1 MKWLK
6 DIQENDIPEVGKKA
20 FELARLKRSG
30 FPVPDAFVITHSTCL
45 KIFSNTIG
53 ESNRADVN
61 MLIKENAVPENIVD
75 QILRGFR
82 QLGSHVA
89 VRSSAVKED
98 LEGSSFAGQFET
110 VLNIKEKNAFL
121 QAVRTCFDSQFSER
135 VRAYAGRN
143 KISLNELKLSMLVQ
157 KQVTPEA
164 SGVLFTV
171 NPVTGNDREMVVE
184 AVSGLGES
192 LVAGKVLP
200 NRYLLDGFSGRITHR
215 ELHFDQGGSFIRS
228 GADNPTE
235 RIQPNT
241 PLLDDKILQALGKMA
256 LRIQVMYGS
265 PQDIEWAVSDG
276 RIHILQSRPITTI
289 NYQGIAGEWTTAD
302 FRDGGVSSEAVTPFM
317 WSLYEHVWETAVP
330 SYLQAIFLISRK
342 SKIQWSKVF
351 FARPYWNVGA
361 IKKALARLP
370 GYKES
375 NFDRDLGIEITYEG
389 DGVVIPFKIQN
400 ILRAIPVILALE
412 RIYSRQTLRTRKA
425 VRKFEAYERELM
437 TKDLSA
443 MKDDDLTALFVSLV
457 EQRHFELETAYFKT
471 VFNTSN
477 ARLDFKAAFDSAN
490 KKGAGLEYL
499 PLITALKPL
508 KTIIPLYELWNI
520 SRRIRTD
527 LSAMEVLAA
536 GNTEEVLAHPILGKE
551 LKNFLRTYGHH
562 STRELDLRVPRWRED
577 PGFVIESLRSYSMLD
592 DDNNPQ
598 GQAKLNNE
606 LYNKE
611 IEKVRRFYSRH
622 RILQR
627 KLFIKRLSRVR
638 FLTWYK
644 EEVRDQS
651 TRMYGLIRN
660 VSLEVGRRLMRKGF
674 LSQPDHIFYLPYQEV
689 IAILRDERPDPKAI
703 RQRIEANQN
712 YMFSF
717 RNFKNPNEVGQ
728 RWQYQ
733 QVKLE
738 KQADIKKVFRGIPC
752 AQGKAAGR
760 VRVIQDI
767 NQSDRIQPGDI
778 LVTRFTDPGWTPL
791 FSLLSGVITETGGIL
806 SHAAVIA
813 REYGVPAV
821 LAVQNATRKLKDNQK
836 VIINGNNGE
845 VQILC

>member
-20 FELARLKRSG
+20 LELARLKRSG
-30 FPVPDAFVITHSTCL
+30 FPVPDAFVITHLTCL
-45 KIFSNTIG
+45 KIFC
-53 ESNRADVN
+53 NRIIVPNRPDVN
-61 MLIKENAVPENIVD
+61 GLIEENAVPENIVN

-82 QLGSHVA
+82 RLGSHVA

-98 LEGSSFAGQFET
+98 QEGTSFAGQFET
-110 VLNIKEKNAFL
+110 VLDIKEKNALL
-121 QAVRTCFDSQFSER
+121 QAVRTCFNSQFSER
-135 VRAYAGRN
+135 VRGYAGRN
-143 KISLNELKLSMLVQ
+143 KIPLNELKLSVLVQ

-184 AVSGLGES
+184 AVGGLGES

-200 NRYLLDGFSGRITHR
+200 NQYFLDGFSGRITHS
-215 ELHFDQGGSFIRS
+215 ELHFDQAGSSIRS
-228 GADNPTE
+228 GADNSTE

-241 PLLDDKILQALGKMA
+241 PLFDDKILHALGKMA
-256 LRIQVMYGS
+256 LRIQTLYGS
-265 PQDIEWAVSDG
+265 PQDIEWAVADG

-317 WSLYEHVWETAVP
+317 WSLYEHVWEAAVP
-330 SYLQAIFLISRK
+330 SYLKAIGLISRNGNR
-342 SKIQWSKVF
+342 QWSKVF

-361 IKKALARLP
+361 IKKSLARLP

-389 DGVVIPFKIQN
+389 DGVVIPFKLQN
-400 ILRAIPVILALE
+400 ILRAIPVIFALE
-412 RIYSRQTLRTRKA
+412 RMYFRQTSRTRKA

-437 TKDLSA
+437 TKDRSVL
-443 MKDDDLTALFVSLV
+443 KNDELTALFVSLV
-457 EQRHFELETAYFKT
+457 HQQHFELESAYFKT

-477 ARLDFKAAFDSAN
+477 ARLDFSAAFDSAN
-490 KKGAGLEYL
+490 KKGAVLEYL

-508 KTIIPLYELWNI
+508 RTIIPLHELWNI

-527 LSAMEVLAA
+527 RNALEVLRE
-536 GNTEEVLAHPILGKE
+536 GNTEVVLAHPILGKA
-551 LKNFLRTYGHH
+551 LKNFLKRHGHH
-562 STRELDLRVPRWRED
+562 STRELDLRIPRWRED
-577 PGFVIESLRSYSMLD
+577 PRFVIETLHAYSMLD
-592 DDNNPQ
+592 DDKNP
-598 GQAKLNNE
+598 GRQARSNDE
-606 LYNKE
+606 LYRKE
-611 IEKVRRFYSRH
+611 LAKVRRFYSGH
-622 RILQR
+622 RILR
-627 KLFIKRLSRVR
+627 RALFMRSLARVR

-644 EEVRDQS
+644 EEARDQS
-651 TRMYGLIRN
+651 TRMYGLIRD
-660 VSLEVGRRLMRKGF
+660 VSLEVGRRLTLKGF
-674 LSQPDHIFYLPYQEV
+674 LSQPDHIFYLPYQEA

-703 RQRIEANQN
+703 RRRIEASQN

-717 RNFKNPNEVGQ
+717 RNFRNPNEVGQ

-733 QVKLE
+733 HGKLE
-738 KQADIKKVFRGIPC
+738 QQVDIKKVFRGIPC

-760 VRVIQDI
+760 ARVIQDI
-767 NQSDRIQPGDI
+767 NQAGRLQPGDI
-778 LVTRFTDPGWTPL
+778 LVTRFTDPGWTPV

-836 VIINGNNGE
+836 VIVNGNNGE

>member
-6 DIQENDIPEVGKKA
+6 DIQENDISEVGKKA

-45 KIFSNTIG
+45 KIFSNRIG
-53 ESNRADVN
+53 DSNRADVN
-61 MLIKENAVPENIVD
+61 RLIEENAVTGNIVD
-75 QILRGFR
+75 RILRGFQR
-82 QLGSHVA
+82 LGPPIA

-98 LEGSSFAGQFET
+98 LEGASFAGQFET
-110 VLNIKEKNAFL
+110 VLNIEEKNALL
-121 QAVRTCFDSQFSER
+121 QAVRTCFASQFSER
-135 VRAYAGRN
+135 VREYAGRN
-143 KISLNELKLSMLVQ
+143 KISLSELKLSVLVQ

-215 ELHFDQGGSFIRS
+215 ELHFDPAGSFIKS

-235 RIQPNT
+235 RIQLST
-241 PLLDDKILQALGKMA
+241 PLLDDKILHTLGKMA
-256 LRIQVMYGS
+256 LKIQALYGS
-265 PQDIEWAVSDG
+265 PQDIEWAVSDS

-289 NYQGIAGEWTTAD
+289 NYQGVAGEWTTAD

-317 WSLYEHVWETAVP
+317 WSLYEHVWEAAVP
-330 SYLQAIFLISRK
+330 SYLKAICLISRN
-342 SKIQWSKVF
+342 SNIQWSKVF

-361 IKKALARLP
+361 IKEALARLP

-412 RIYSRQTLRTRKA
+412 RMYFRQTLRTRKA
-425 VRKFEAYERELM
+425 VRKFEEYERELM
-437 TKDLSA
+437 AEDLSA
-443 MKDDDLTALFVSLV
+443 LKNDELTALFVSLV
-457 EQRHFELETAYFKT
+457 HQHHFELETAYFKT

-499 PLITALKPL
+499 PLITALMPL
-508 KTIIPLYELWNI
+508 KTIIPLYELWKT

-527 LSAMEVLAA
+527 LNAMEVLAA
-536 GNTEEVLAHPILGKE
+536 GNTEAVLAHPILGKE
-551 LKNFLRTYGHH
+551 LKNFLRIYGHH
-562 STRELDLRVPRWRED
+562 STRELDLRVARWRED
-577 PGFVIESLRSYSMLD
+577 PGFVIETLRSYSMLD

-598 GQAKLNNE
+598 RQAKSNNE
-606 LYNKE
+606 LYKKE
-611 IEKVRRFYSRH
+611 MEKVRRFYSGH
-622 RILQR
+622 RILKR
-627 KLFIKRLSRVR
+627 ALFMRRLDRVR

-651 TRMYGLIRN
+651 TRMYGLIRK
-660 VSLEVGRRLMRKGF
+660 VSLEVGRRLTQKGF
-674 LSQPDHIFYLPYQEV
+674 LSQPDHIFYLTYQEV

-733 QVKLE
+733 HGKLE
-738 KQADIKKVFRGIPC
+738 KQADVKKVFRGIPC

-767 NQSDRIQPGDI
+767 NQSGRLQPGDI

-836 VIINGNNGE
+836 VIVNGNNGE